1 MSFRFFRMY
10 LKVPVVLLALIEA
23 GLFFFAPYQA
33 AALRFGSAVADN
45 ATPTGQLWPT
55 AVLFSAV
62 TVLSLFAM
70 GLYTTRQRSTRTG
83 MVLRIFAGVL
93 IASALSALVY
103 YLVPNLEIGRGMLA
117 LTAGVAIAGSI
128 IARMLFD
135 HIVDQD
141 LFKRRVLVFGAGR
154 RAASL
159 LELRRRSD
167 QRGFR
172 IVGFIP
178 TEGDEP
184 AAPLERVLPRPDD
197 LYSWVIKNPIDE
209 IVVAMDDRRRGFPM
223 HEFLECRLAGIDIIE
238 LPSFL
243 ERETGKVRLDV
254 LNPSW
259 IIFGEG
265 FRATQLERWL
275 ERGFDIVAS
284 MLLLTLALPLMLVT
298 AIAIMFEDGWKAPVL
313 YRQRR
318 VGQHGQVFDVLKF
331 RSMGIDAERAGE
343 ARWAVKD
350 DPRVTYVG
358 GLIRKTRIDEL
369 PQLCNVLRGEMSFV
383 GPRPE
388 RPEFVEQLEER
399 IPYYR
404 ERHSVKPGITG
415 WAQLCYPYGSSE
427 RDALEKLQ
435 YDLYYV
441 KNRSLLFDLAILVQT
456 VEVVLWGKGAR

>member
-23 GLFFFAPYQA
+23 ALFVFAPYQA
-33 AALRFGSAVADN
+33 AALRFGSAVSDN
-45 ATPTGQLWPT
+45 VTPTGQLWPT

-83 MVLRIFAGVL
+83 MVLRIVAGVL
-93 IASALSALVY
+93 NAAALSALLY

-117 LTAGVAIAGSI
+117 LTAGVAIAGSM

-141 LFKRRVLVFGAGR
+141 LFKRRVLVYGAGR

-172 IVGFIP
+172 IVGFIR
-178 TEGDEP
+178 TEGDD
-184 AAPLERVLPRPDD
+184 AGTSMERTLPRPED

-265 FRATQLERWL
+265 FRASQVERWL
-275 ERGFDIVAS
+275 ERGFDLVAS
-284 MLLLTLALPLMLVT
+284 SVLLLLGLPLMFAAT
-298 AIAIMFEDGWKAPVL
+298 IAIMIEDGWQAPVL

-318 VGQHGQVFDVLKF
+318 VGQHGRVFDVFKF
-331 RSMGIDAERAGE
+331 RSMSEDAESTGAT
-343 ARWAVKD
+343 WAVKD
-350 DPRVTYVG
+350 DPRVTRVG
-358 GLIRKTRIDEL
+358 AIIRKSRIDEL